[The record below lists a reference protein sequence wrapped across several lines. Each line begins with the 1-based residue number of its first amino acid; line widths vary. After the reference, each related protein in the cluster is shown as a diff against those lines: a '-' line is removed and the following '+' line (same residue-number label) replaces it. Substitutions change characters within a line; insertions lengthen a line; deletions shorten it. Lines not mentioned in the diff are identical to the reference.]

1 MWPEGVLPYEGG
13 LPFYSNP
20 FKTFWDL
27 EFIKSRLSIPLS
39 PSEKKELGMNGA
51 IALLRQFT
59 CSPCGIV
66 PADT

>member
-51 IALLRQFT
+51 IALL
-59 CSPCGIV
+59 
-66 PADT
+66 